1 MFPMTTT
8 TAHETSSGNNNLMAA
23 PFLHPTAV
31 VPRFLQSSGGG
42 NTTNGNGGTADPVV
56 VCESLNEQL
65 KGEMTCTCD
74 RYGKRGVAV
83 SCNAVVD
90 TCNAD
95 NTYCVRL
102 STQYYTD
109 ERGVPI
115 VMTSCT
121 NLTTPGLVDRAD
133 SCVQVFPAEA
143 GNFSTVTQCYATL
156 NDQSCGCSVCAASGT
171 VAVASADRTTTA
183 AGSGGGGGAG
193 VSVDCCRI
201 MDGAKATCLPVLSTG
216 PVAVQ
221 YDQVSDKQQCK
232 ATSDGGRSRRGDH
245 TGLAA
250 VVVVLLLAGTN
261 LLH

>member
-1 MFPMTTT
+1 MFAARPAFTFPSKTTQD
-8 TAHETSSGNNNLMAA
+8 ELSGSLVDA
-23 PFLHPTAV
+23 PFLHPTAGV
-31 VPRFLQSSGGG
+31 IPRFLQSSSGNASTDSGG
-42 NTTNGNGGTADPVV
+42 AASPDV

-74 RYGKRGVAV
+74 RYGKRGVSV

-90 TCNAD
+90 TCNED

-109 ERGVPI
+109 EKGVPI

-143 GNFSTVTQCYATL
+143 GNFTTVTKCYATL
-156 NDQSCGCSVCAASGT
+156 NDQSCGCSVCDSSVAA
-171 VAVASADRTTTA
+171 AEDRATGDGGA
-183 AGSGGGGGAG
+183 AAG

-221 YDQVSDKQQCK
+221 YDQVTDEQQCK
-232 ATSDGGRSRRGDH
+232 ATSSGERIRGS
-245 TGLAA
+245 GLAA
-250 VVVVLLLAGTN
+250 AVALLLSATSMW
-261 LLH
+261 